1 MDGKHDDIPES
12 YFLNAGNID
21 EVVLEWLPNKKGGS
35 YGRQNIYFADH
46 ISDPNLFDEE
56 VDMVEMRTTEGEIG
70 VLAGHIPLTAIVE
83 PGVVKIHQEGKVREA
98 ALLDGFVEIRGNKV
112 TVLAEACEYGMRSM
126 CTEQKRQ
133 SSAQNVVSEAVRSR

>member
-1 MDGKHDDIPES
+1 M
-12 YFLNAGNID
+12 
-21 EVVLEWLPNKKGGS
+21 
-35 YGRQNIYFADH
+35 ADKTFTLQI
-46 ISDPNLFDEE
+46 ISPTRIFFDEE

-112 TVLAEACEYGMRSM
+112 TVLAEACEWPEEIDLDRADRAKERAEERLRSK
-126 CTEQKRQ
+126 TPETDILRAETALQRALARIHVLK
-133 SSAQNVVSEAVRSR
+133 

>member
-1 MDGKHDDIPES
+1 M
-12 YFLNAGNID
+12 
-21 EVVLEWLPNKKGGS
+21 
-35 YGRQNIYFADH
+35 ADKTFTLQI
-46 ISDPNLFDEE
+46 ISPTRIFFDEE

-112 TVLAEACEYGMRSM
+112 TVLAEACEWPENIDGKRANEARIRAERRL
-126 CTEQKRQ
+126 TEN
-133 SSAQNVVSEAVRSR
+133 SSETDIARAELALHRALVRLSLVQGDKA

>member
-1 MDGKHDDIPES
+1 M
-12 YFLNAGNID
+12 
-21 EVVLEWLPNKKGGS
+21 
-35 YGRQNIYFADH
+35 ADKTFTLQI
-46 ISDPNLFDEE
+46 ISPTRIFFDEE

-112 TVLAEACEYGMRSM
+112 TVLAEACEWPENIDG
-126 CTEQKRQ
+126 KR
-133 SSAQNVVSEAVRSR
+133 ANEARIRAERRLAEKNPQTDIDRAEAALKRALVRLSLVDVK

>member
-1 MDGKHDDIPES
+1 M
-12 YFLNAGNID
+12 
-21 EVVLEWLPNKKGGS
+21 
-35 YGRQNIYFADH
+35 ADKTFTLQI
-46 ISDPNLFDEE
+46 ISPTRIFFDEE

-112 TVLAEACEYGMRSM
+112 TVLADPVSGRMRSM

>member
-1 MDGKHDDIPES
+1 M
-12 YFLNAGNID
+12 
-21 EVVLEWLPNKKGGS
+21 
-35 YGRQNIYFADH
+35 ADKTFTLQI
-46 ISDPNLFDEE
+46 ISPTRIFFDEE

-112 TVLAEACEYGMRSM
+112 TVLAEACEWPENIDG
-126 CTEQKRQ
+126 KR
-133 SSAQNVVSEAVRSR
+133 ANEARIRAERRLAEKNPQTDVDRAEAALKRALVRLSLVDGN